1 LDDKKSNYYWSG
13 KDLIKFVKIMFHIGV
28 LYVIY
33 FIGVWIQ
40 QAFHL
45 FLPGSVIGMLI
56 LFLLLITNV
65 IKLKW
70 IEEGTKLVV
79 DNLALFFIPVTV
91 GIMNY
96 YELFAG
102 KGFLLIVI
110 VLISTVFVMAGSGL
124 IGQWLF
130 RRREVNHD

>member
-1 LDDKKSNYYWSG
+1 M
-13 KDLIKFVKIMFHIGV
+13 KIMFHIGV